1 MDNPNP
7 SSELSEFSSLPA
19 SPRNLPGQAPQSPR
33 SPPTASS
40 RGAVIG
46 VQRHCLTHWD
56 YETYLLVASGVSNVV
71 VVVVVVDASRWR
83 ASTTSNTT
91 TLLHEAKIDSAPK
104 GVKQRVLAYQNHPTA
119 LLPDSQS
126 GPEVWGSTPKWYH
139 PRPLPRG
146 SIARCLL
153 REAVIW
159 PVARTCGAHMDA
171 VLPASGQDT
180 SVLE

>member
-1 MDNPNP
+1 MFHLAILVDNF
-7 SSELSEFSSLPA
+7 LFSRYYL
-19 SPRNLPGQAPQSPR
+19 
-33 SPPTASS
+33 PTASS

-56 YETYLLVASGVSNVV
+56 YESCLLVASGVSNVVV

-153 REAVIW
+153 REAAIW

-180 SVLE
+180 SVLERF